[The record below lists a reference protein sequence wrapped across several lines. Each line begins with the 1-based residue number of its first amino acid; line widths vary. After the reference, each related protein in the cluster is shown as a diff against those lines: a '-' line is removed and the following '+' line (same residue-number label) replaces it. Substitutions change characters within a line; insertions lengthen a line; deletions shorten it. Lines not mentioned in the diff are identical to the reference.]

1 MKRGA
6 LVEQNR
12 VSGEEKRISQS
23 LTDISFERERPAEQ
37 EAGRRAVQR
46 AESSASDGKKRRK
59 LSRIVQQTA
68 EEAVWASTPEPTEP
82 NTPIP
87 DIPSMRMAA
96 DAPMLATVPV
106 IEPEPPPLPDRRKRS
121 KKLGRKAKKRRA
133 AKHSADAVRVSATE
147 KAEACKSR
155 RAGDTPLRI
164 RADKPRDT
172 HSARRK
178 LRTVEDGGRLR
189 FDEDKSSNVSGCNT
203 KNVQKKAKQRHFTQF
218 ASEIEV
224 PAKPP
229 AELESVSKQYSL
241 DTDFPKRLR
250 FDTEEN
256 DPQPSEPVTEETQK
270 AYAQRQAVRFA
281 SNAVKSRQTASDAG
295 TNRNANT
302 PSVES
307 SINSTDS
314 QAELNA
320 HLYSY
325 TKNYKSA
332 EQAVTPDEPA
342 ARASPQAPP
351 PEPISGRLRFEDEP
365 PNAAAPSGMEESL
378 LSRQQRRYEKAEK
391 RVEKAEKRLE
401 QARERLPKKRRL
413 SIEKEVDSETGKI
426 RRRLHFEQEIRPEYG
441 KPSLPT
447 RAGGLVKSAAVMK
460 LHSKIHESERQN
472 VSVEAAHKSEL
483 LAEQGAGRFLRW
495 SRTRRRSQPYRALR
509 HAERHAAKEKANL
522 AWQTALRDHPELQK
536 QHTLAKWMQKQQIK
550 RKYAQAAHETKQ
562 AAQLTQNVLTSTGQ
576 IVRAA
581 AQQIAARKSMLLIV
595 ALLALIVMFFSAG
608 MTSCTAMLSGIQSSY
623 ISTAYM
629 ANEEDICDADLYY
642 TEMEVD
648 LQLDINKTEESYPGY
663 DEYRYNIGEI
673 SHNPYELL
681 GYLSTKFNAFTFD
694 EIRGEI
700 EQLFSE
706 QYTLTREAV
715 TETREDDAG
724 NPYEVSVLQTTL
736 TAKPLFDVI
745 GNHLAAGE
753 ESDRYGVYMQTL
765 GNRQAFGNPFDLA
778 WLGNVTSGYG
788 YRVHPTTGEKD
799 LHRGIDIAAA
809 QGTEIRAIQDGFV
822 TSAGDSGSYGLC
834 VTIADDQV
842 YESRYAHCSSL
853 AVSAGQEVKRGDVIA
868 AVGSTGESTG
878 PHLHLE
884 VLLNGEYLNPY
895 FFVDAGDDG
904 TGGGAIP
911 GTPGGPEIPD
921 YSGSPVGDG
930 TFAAMLE
937 EAEKYLGWPYVWGG
951 SAPATS
957 FDCSGFVCWVLNQSG
972 AMSIERTTATGIYN
986 RCTVI
991 PKSEAQPGDLIFFT
1005 RTYSSPGPIS
1015 HIGIYVGDG
1024 KFIHCGNPISYASVN
1039 NSYWQEHF
1047 YAYARIP

>member
-1 MKRGA
+1 MILLSKNRYQA
-6 LVEQNR
+6 RLVEQNR

-495 SRTRRRSQPYRALR
+495 SPSPRRTARR
-509 HAERHAAKEKANL
+509 
-522 AWQTALRDHPELQK
+522 
-536 QHTLAKWMQKQQIK
+536 K
-550 RKYAQAAHETKQ
+550 RKSEPCVANSPSRPSRTAKAAHACK
-562 AAQLTQNVLTSTGQ
+562 
-576 IVRAA
+576 
-581 AQQIAARKSMLLIV
+581 
-595 ALLALIVMFFSAG
+595 
-608 MTSCTAMLSGIQSSY
+608 
-623 ISTAYM
+623 
-629 ANEEDICDADLYY
+629 
-642 TEMEVD
+642 
-648 LQLDINKTEESYPGY
+648 
-663 DEYRYNIGEI
+663 
-673 SHNPYELL
+673 
-681 GYLSTKFNAFTFD
+681 
-694 EIRGEI
+694 
-700 EQLFSE
+700 
-706 QYTLTREAV
+706 
-715 TETREDDAG
+715 
-724 NPYEVSVLQTTL
+724 
-736 TAKPLFDVI
+736 
-745 GNHLAAGE
+745 
-753 ESDRYGVYMQTL
+753 
-765 GNRQAFGNPFDLA
+765 
-778 WLGNVTSGYG
+778 
-788 YRVHPTTGEKD
+788 
-799 LHRGIDIAAA
+799 
-809 QGTEIRAIQDGFV
+809 
-822 TSAGDSGSYGLC
+822 
-834 VTIADDQV
+834 
-842 YESRYAHCSSL
+842 
-853 AVSAGQEVKRGDVIA
+853 
-868 AVGSTGESTG
+868 
-878 PHLHLE
+878 
-884 VLLNGEYLNPY
+884 
-895 FFVDAGDDG
+895 VDAK
-904 TGGGAIP
+904 
-911 GTPGGPEIPD
+911 
-921 YSGSPVGDG
+921 
-930 TFAAMLE
+930 AANQ
-937 EAEKYLGWPYVWGG
+937 AQICAG
-951 SAPATS
+951 SA
-957 FDCSGFVCWVLNQSG
+957 
-972 AMSIERTTATGIYN
+972 
-986 RCTVI
+986 
-991 PKSEAQPGDLIFFT
+991 
-1005 RTYSSPGPIS
+1005 
-1015 HIGIYVGDG
+1015 
-1024 KFIHCGNPISYASVN
+1024 
-1039 NSYWQEHF
+1039 
-1047 YAYARIP
+1047 